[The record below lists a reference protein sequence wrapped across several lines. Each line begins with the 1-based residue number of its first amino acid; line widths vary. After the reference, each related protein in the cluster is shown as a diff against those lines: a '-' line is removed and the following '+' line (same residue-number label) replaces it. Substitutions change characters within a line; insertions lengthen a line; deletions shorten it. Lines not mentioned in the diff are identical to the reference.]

1 MMLIFRALLLS
12 LVLVG
17 VAAAQ
22 GAAKPGSQPVP
33 TDRIVAVVN
42 DEVITHHELRS
53 RLDSALGQLQ
63 RQGTALPPREVLE
76 KQMLERL
83 VIDKVQLQ
91 FAREVG
97 LRVDD
102 AQLDQALQRIATNN
116 HLTLA
121 QFRVALEKDGIAF
134 ASFREEIRAEMTIAR
149 LREREVDSRIFIS
162 EGEIDNYLA
171 GEAGQAGGEEYQ
183 MAHILLRAPESA
195 SPEQIQQ
202 LRAKS
207 DQIVERLRQGEN
219 FAQLAAAYSDAPD
232 GLRGGDLGWRS
243 INRLPTMF
251 AEVAAKLQ
259 VGEVS
264 PVMRSSNGFHLVKLL
279 GKRGGGALPAVQQTR
294 ARHILIKVN
303 EVVSEPEARHTV
315 ETLHERIKHGENFAD
330 LARLFSQ
337 DGSASKGGDLGWIY
351 AGDTVPEFEAAMN
364 KLAPGELSEPV
375 KSPFGYHLIE
385 VTERRV
391 QDVSSDRQRTA
402 ARQVLRERKRD
413 EAYQDWLRQ
422 MRDRA
427 YVELRLEERRVPCR
441 ARR

>member
-243 INRLPTMF
+243 LNRLPTMF

-427 YVELRLEERRVPCR
+427 YVELRLEER
-441 ARR
+441 